1 MKTRSQLT
9 IEECL
14 KPHFKATLFLSYLK
28 YIKLKY
34 PNVNIE
40 LLFKD
45 TPLSEKNLMDS
56 SLWVSIKFERKFME
70 NIALAVGKN
79 ISYDVGKFGASDE
92 VLGKTFKLLFSL
104 PSIYDLISNLAKLTG
119 LFNKVVTISANPEK
133 TRNLKFK
140 LTPENDNLDLREQQ
154 LLLEAMEDMTANV
167 AGYYEAIANLKG
179 YINATVRPTKTGAV
193 NSENAKFVELDLGV
207 LHLPGA
213 KKSYTINAALILC
226 NLGVMIFA
234 SNYIAHSI
242 LFSLTLYFCN
252 LFVNE
257 KKQSLY
263 FSTEGQEALT
273 KIEIKN
279 QKLQESSLTIER
291 KLLEFEVINKLLNES
306 VNNTSINKTA
316 QLATDSLV
324 EKLGY
329 DRAFLLLKNESTTS
343 LSFQCQTGAAKELLS
358 ILEKFNLPISE
369 KQVFSEYQFSF
380 LYNNQKSILVNDIT
394 AHIGKLNDP
403 VSIQLLKLSGTNS
416 FICVPVAAGN
426 NKYGLLIADKTTI
439 ESKLSESDVT
449 ILENMANQIGLALQ
463 RIELKAREM
472 SLLNA
477 YSKFVPF
484 SSIKLLGHES
494 VLDLRLGDFQ
504 ERNLTVLFC
513 DIRNFTKMCE
523 TMAPQDILLFL
534 NSYIGKISPAIQKHN
549 GFIDKFIGDCIMAI
563 FTNPNDAINAAVEMQ
578 KLLWSFNISNRLGYR
593 KAVEVAIGIHS
604 GKSIFGPVGYGNK
617 MELTVLSDNVNIASR
632 IGNLNKNFETTILVS
647 GDSFK
652 NWTGDSDS
660 RYLGSVSVRG
670 RSFPVSLYEI
680 LPDVN
685 DISYEVNDANEEF
698 LNPYIDKIKRDY
710 SEKLRIK
717 DQLKSALILKD
728 IQDFDGA
735 KRSLMQLKAISDEPI
750 IDYQLESLEHETS
763 QKKAS

>member
-1 MKTRSQLT
+1 MKTKSQLT

-14 KPHFKATLFLSYLK
+14 KPHFKATLFHSYIT
-28 YIKLKY
+28 YIKIKH
-34 PNVNIE
+34 PHINIE
-40 LLFKD
+40 SLFKD
-45 TPLSEKNLMDS
+45 TPLSEKSLMDS

-70 NIALAVGKN
+70 NIYASVGKN
-79 ISYDVGKFGASDE
+79 ISYEVGKFGASDE

-104 PSIYDLISNLAKLTG
+104 PSIYDLVSNLAKLTG
-119 LFNKVVTISANPEK
+119 IFNKVVKISANSER

-140 LTPENDNLDLREQQ
+140 LAPICDSLDAREKQ
-154 LLLEAMEDMTANV
+154 LLQEAMEDITTNV
-167 AGYYEAIANLKG
+167 AGYYEAIANFKG
-179 YINATVRPTKTGAV
+179 YINASVRPSYTDLTEG
-193 NSENAKFVELDLGV
+193 ENAKFLELDLGV

-213 KKSYTINAALILC
+213 KTNYTINATLILC
-226 NLGVMIFA
+226 NLIVTVFA
-234 SNYIAHSI
+234 NNYIAHSI
-242 LFSLTLYFCN
+242 LFSLALYFGY
-252 LFVNE
+252 LFFNE

-273 KIEIKN
+273 KIEVKN

-306 VNNTSINKTA
+306 VSNFSIDKTA

-329 DRAFLLLKNESTTS
+329 DRAFLLLKNENSNS
-343 LSFQCQTGAAKELLS
+343 LSFQCQTGASKQLLE
-358 ILEKFNLPISE
+358 ILQKFNLPISD
-369 KQVFSEYQFSF
+369 KQVFSEYQFSY
-380 LYNNQKSILVNDIT
+380 LYNNQKSILVNDIVD
-394 AHIGKLNDP
+394 HLRKLNDP

-416 FICVPVAAGN
+416 FICVPVAAGE

-439 ESKLSESDVT
+439 ESKLTESDVT
-449 ILENMANQIGLALQ
+449 ILENMANQIGLAVQ
-463 RIELKAREM
+463 RIELKNRELN
-472 SLLNA
+472 LLNS

-494 VLDLRLGDFQ
+494 VLDLRLGDFS

-563 FTNPNDAINAAVEMQ
+563 FINPNDAINAAVEMQ
-578 KLLWSFNISNRLGYR
+578 KLLWSFNISHRLGYR
-593 KAVEVAIGIHS
+593 KPVEVAIGIHS

-647 GDSFK
+647 GDTFK
-652 NWTGDSDS
+652 NWSGKDDS

-670 RSFPVSLYEI
+670 RSFPVSIYEI
-680 LPDVN
+680 LPD
-685 DISYEVNDANEEF
+685 ISGIDYELSAANEEF
-698 LNPYIDKIKRDY
+698 VNPYIDKIKRDY
-710 SEKLRIK
+710 TTKLKIK

-728 IQDFDGA
+728 IQDYEGA
-735 KRSLMQLKAISDEPI
+735 KRSLSQLKAISDEPI
-750 IDYQLESLEHETS
+750 IDYQLESLELETTDE
-763 QKKAS
+763 KAS